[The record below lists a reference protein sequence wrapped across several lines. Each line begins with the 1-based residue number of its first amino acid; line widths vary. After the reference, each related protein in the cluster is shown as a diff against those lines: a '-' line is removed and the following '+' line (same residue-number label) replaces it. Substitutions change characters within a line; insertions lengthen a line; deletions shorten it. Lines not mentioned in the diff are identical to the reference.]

1 MELDAN
7 VARLVE
13 KLGAA
18 FAIDARGAD
27 RHRYVNALLAIAAFL
42 NEIKPF
48 DIYADRFAGLAAAL
62 NDLDDG
68 IIRPVLLA
76 IRARPIGGGWHC
88 ARCINLR
95 TKSEIL
101 LSHLAGRCD
110 IQRRKINEYNVEF

>member
-42 NEIKPF
+42 NEIKPL
-48 DIYADRFAGLAAAL
+48 DIYADNSQVWPLHSMTSMTELSGRCCWLYARGRSAAA
-62 NDLDDG
+62 G
-68 IIRPVLLA
+68 T
-76 IRARPIGGGWHC
+76 ARD
-88 ARCINLR
+88 A
-95 TKSEIL
+95 
-101 LSHLAGRCD
+101 
-110 IQRRKINEYNVEF
+110 